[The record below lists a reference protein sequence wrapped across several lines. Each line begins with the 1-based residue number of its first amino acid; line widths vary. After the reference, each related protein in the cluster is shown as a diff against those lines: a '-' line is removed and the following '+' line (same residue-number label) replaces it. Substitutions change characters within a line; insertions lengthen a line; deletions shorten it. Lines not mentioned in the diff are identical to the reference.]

1 MEIFILAFF
10 ALGYLVLAG
19 ADIGVGMT
27 LPYLGRSAAERREV
41 IAAIAPFFLG
51 NEVWLVATAGVLAG
65 LFPELEGELLA
76 GNYALVVTLL
86 LAWVIRDMG
95 LWLRGRLPGV
105 RWQTFWDGATVTGS
119 WGLALSWGL
128 LLSDVLLGMKGPVSL
143 LPALLVAALFAT
155 HGMTFAALRLRGAL
169 RERAAVLSGGA
180 GHGGPDGAGW
190 SGVEARTYALT
201 SAALIAA
208 GVLAGLRLPLH
219 PGTAGAILVP
229 VILALIPLLVAAQ
242 GWVWWTFRHRV
253 TGPSYL

>member
-1 MEIFILAFF
+1 MEIFVLAFF

-19 ADIGVGMT
+19 ADIGVGMA

-65 LFPELEGELLA
+65 LFPELEGALLS
-76 GNYALVVTLL
+76 GNYTLVVTLV
-86 LAWVIRDMG
+86 LAWVVRDMG
-95 LWLRGRLPGV
+95 LWLRGRVPGP
-105 RWQTFWDGATVTGS
+105 RWQAFWDGAIVAGS
-119 WGLALSWGL
+119 WGLALSWGS
-128 LLSDVLLGMKGPVSL
+128 LLSHVLLGIRGPIAA
-143 LPALLVAALFAT
+143 LPALVLAALFAT
-155 HGMTFAALRLRGAL
+155 HGLAFAALRLRGTL

-180 GHGGPDGAGW
+180 G
-190 SGVEARTYALT
+190 EARTYALT
-201 SAALIAA
+201 AAALLAV

-219 PGTAGAILVP
+219 PGTSGSLLVP

-242 GWVWWTFRHRV
+242 GWVWWTFRDRV

>member
-27 LPYLGRSAAERREV
+27 LPYLGRSADERREV

-65 LFPELEGELLA
+65 LFPELEGELLS
-76 GNYALVVTLL
+76 GNYSVVVGLLV
-86 LAWVIRDMG
+86 AWVVRDMG
-95 LWLRGRLPGV
+95 LWLRGRVPGR
-105 RWQTFWDGATVTGS
+105 RWAGFWDGATVAGS

-128 LLSDVLLGMKGPVSL
+128 LLSHVLLGIHGPIAL
-143 LPALLVAALFAT
+143 LPALVVAALFAT
-155 HGMTFAALRLRGAL
+155 HGLTFAALRLRGAL
-169 RERAAVLSGGA
+169 RERAAVLSGEA
-180 GHGGPDGAGW
+180 GEG
-190 SGVEARTYALT
+190 RTYALT
-201 SAALIAA
+201 AAALVAV
-208 GVLAGLRLPLH
+208 GMLAGLRLPLH
-219 PGTAGAILVP
+219 PGTAGSLLVP
-229 VILALIPLLVAAQ
+229 VILGLIPLLVAVQ

>member
-10 ALGYLVLAG
+10 TLGYLVLAG

-51 NEVWLVATAGVLAG
+51 NEVWLVAVAGVLAG
-65 LFPELEGELLA
+65 LFPELEGELLT
-76 GNYALVVTLL
+76 GNYTLIVVLL

-95 LWLRGRLPGV
+95 LWLRGRVPEA
-105 RWQTFWDGATVTGS
+105 RWQGFWDGAIVAGS

-128 LLSDVLLGMKGPVSL
+128 LLGHVLLGLEGPISL
-143 LPALLVAALFAT
+143 LPALMLAVLFAT
-155 HGMTFAALRLRGAL
+155 HGLTFAALRLRGVL

-180 GHGGPDGAGW
+180 G
-190 SGVEARTYALT
+190 ELRTYALT
-201 SAALIAA
+201 SAALVTVGI
-208 GVLAGLRLPLH
+208 VAGLRLPLE
-219 PGTAGAILVP
+219 PGTSGAVLTPIILV
-229 VILALIPLLVAAQ
+229 LIPFLVAAQ
-242 GWVWWTFRHRV
+242 AWVWWTFRHRV